1 MFFTAADLRG
11 ANFGSASLIS
21 GNWREPGGPAG
32 ATFSFVDGRDCV
44 ASHDPSDPCK
54 PANLQDADFTSA
66 YLHTSGYGSLLNF
79 HYVDLQRATF
89 TDASLFASYFGTT
102 DFSEA
107 DLRDASFT
115 SAWLE
120 AASYG
125 NLYFNGADLR
135 EANFESASLRADYGG
150 KLHFSPAD
158 WDWTGDWGGR
168 ANLQDVDFTSADLR
182 AGDQYSGE
190 ISFNKANL
198 QRATLTDASLTA
210 INNGAIEFSGADFD
224 DASFTSAYLDANSY
238 GTISFNGAEIRGATF
253 KDASLY
259 ARYGAGDPVYGENT
273 GEIILGCPLDV
284 GCPDLDEKE
293 ETDFTGVT
301 IVSEGDPGV
310 VGCVINA
317 CSTHGSFDG
326 TYHCEYDA
334 RTIDY
339 VSNTN
344 NAASTV
350 CLSNAA
356 STMCLNNA
364 VDGPPCDADY
374 CNKYLPAKDGN
385 PAGEYHG
392 YCVLLSFYGIDDVP
406 PFWSAE
412 RCQAEVECL
421 NTCLT
426 GLPSCP

>member
-190 ISFNKANL
+190 ISFHKADL

-224 DASFTSAYLDANSY
+224 DASFTSAYLDAKSY

-326 TYHCEYDA
+326 TYHCEPDF
-334 RTIDY
+334 
-339 VSNTN
+339 VS
-344 NAASTV
+344 STD
-350 CLSNAA
+350 
-356 STMCLNNA
+356 M
-364 VDGPPCDADY
+364 CDAQY
-374 CNKYLPAKDGN
+374 CDKYLAENDQGLP
-385 PAGEYHG
+385 GELHDR
-392 YCVLLSFYGIDDVP
+392 C
-406 PFWSAE
+406 SAPVGSGE